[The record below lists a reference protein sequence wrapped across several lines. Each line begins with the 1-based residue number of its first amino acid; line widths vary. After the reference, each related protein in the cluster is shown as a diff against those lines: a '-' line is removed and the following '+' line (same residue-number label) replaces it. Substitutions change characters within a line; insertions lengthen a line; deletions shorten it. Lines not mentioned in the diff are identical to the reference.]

1 MSNTG
6 KSNAPLRHSGGS
18 SWTLKAGVAAL
29 VSVILYYVLAG
40 RDQST
45 LGHPS
50 VTIKQGTVVGRLV
63 DDGTFPEP
71 LEGFMGIPYALPPVD
86 QRRFREAI
94 PVPPGNLTQ
103 KAFYLGPRSE
113 ILILCIQSLLTALQM
128 PRQTTCAVPRR
139 RCTGS

>member
-1 MSNTG
+1 MSNPR
-6 KSNAPLRHSGGS
+6 KSNAPVRHSGGS
-18 SWTLKAGVAAL
+18 GWTLKAGVAAL

-40 RDQST
+40 RVQPT
-45 LGHPS
+45 TGHPS
-50 VTIKQGTVVGRLV
+50 VRIKQGTIVGRLV

-94 PVPPGNLTQ
+94 SVPPGNLTQ
-103 KAFYLGPRSE
+103 KAFYLGPRSD
-113 ILILCIQSLLTALQM
+113 ILITSVENLLTGWQM
-128 PRQTTCAVPRR
+128 PGQTTCAVPRR